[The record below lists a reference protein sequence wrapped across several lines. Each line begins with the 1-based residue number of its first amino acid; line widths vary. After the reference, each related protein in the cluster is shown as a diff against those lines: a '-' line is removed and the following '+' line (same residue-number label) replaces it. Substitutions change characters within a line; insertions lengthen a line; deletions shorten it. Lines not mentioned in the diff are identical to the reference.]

1 MEDNQYIKDIL
12 LKIESEDPCAFSKF
26 AQEHSICFQEKKGNW
41 LFPMMFDFY
50 TNEIHNEN
58 IISLLQEL
66 GLYIHNKCK
75 EHKMYEVTSIDRSLC
90 IDDSYVESYVL
101 KVQNSQSNTP
111 KFKDLNSPWRTRGI
125 SLTLYEIPTFL
136 MNTIIFE
143 FKDYEHPYILADIA
157 SMYIYGQKLEESLNY
172 LYRSLKQLVAFP
184 NRYWNSEYG
193 LAGAANTFRLLLL
206 MCPQNSLELRKKIY
220 MYDYLYLTKLACTA
234 SDEVFQHEA
243 YVNRASIVMG
253 TFARVVI
260 PFNIN
265 PDLLYISDTYYAHYC
280 NELAEMM
287 STVSGWKY
295 NMKSLTFYQHASI
308 RPNDTGG
315 YVGIEEKTY
324 SEIVSEKHEQ
334 AKSIAYLF
342 YTNICT
348 GHNSLTTSDIESLF
362 KILQHECRYKYKEIR
377 DRVLNFKSYK

>member
-75 EHKMYEVTSIDRSLC
+75 EHKMYEVTRIDRSLC

-193 LAGAANTFRLLLL
+193 LAGAATGR
-206 MCPQNSLELRKKIY
+206 Q
-220 MYDYLYLTKLACTA
+220 
-234 SDEVFQHEA
+234 
-243 YVNRASIVMG
+243 
-253 TFARVVI
+253 
-260 PFNIN
+260 
-265 PDLLYISDTYYAHYC
+265 
-280 NELAEMM
+280 
-287 STVSGWKY
+287 SG
-295 NMKSLTFYQHASI
+295 
-308 RPNDTGG
+308 
-315 YVGIEEKTY
+315 
-324 SEIVSEKHEQ
+324 
-334 AKSIAYLF
+334 
-342 YTNICT
+342 
-348 GHNSLTTSDIESLF
+348 
-362 KILQHECRYKYKEIR
+362 
-377 DRVLNFKSYK
+377 